1 MCKVLFSILS
11 VLLFAAG
18 IATAGL
24 IPPPPTPAKGLR
36 TYTVA
41 TLPAANANINL
52 AVIVTD
58 GAAAGD
64 CTTGSGTSRNVCIS
78 NGSAWAAAGDGTGGE
93 AAISDAAFGAGWDG
107 DGTHAPSKNAIYDA
121 FGLWAG
127 VNATNPSFS
136 TVTATGAG
144 GLVSGVAGSV
154 QGNLKLYSNTPANSF
169 FFSMYGANF
178 TENTGWRVPASQPA
192 GSNYLLNVDA
202 DGTMDYTDPSTFQAA
217 MAAASQ
223 AEMETGTEAGL
234 RSMSPL
240 RVAQAIAALAAA
252 SSGDVSGVGDC
263 ASGACLDG
271 SSDGGTYIR
280 LYDGNSHYTQLAAGD
295 STGNLTYTL
304 PTAAPA
310 GNNAIVVMATTGAMS
325 TLPSTTYQP
334 LHGYL
339 TDIAAIT
346 AAQGDVL
353 YFNGTDWVNLG
364 PGVSGQYLQTQGA
377 GANPQWASTSVSGDV
392 ESIGDCLS
400 GACFNGGSGNSLQ
413 FEGATANE
421 FEITLTAA
429 DPGADYTVTLPA
441 GTGSVVLGPA
451 DYAADNRLI
460 RTDYGAGRLTHTQ
473 TTGISVDDS
482 NNVSGVAGLSATSL
496 SPSSF
501 IAIGADPA
509 DAGAVRL
516 PNAGYIMSESDV
528 AGTDVSVIG
537 VDSSEVIQIGATGA
551 SGVTIT
557 PALTVTGTLTANGGI
572 VMGTGDGLTVNSVN
586 LLSGDELDGT
596 KIKDADYGDVTINA
610 AGAWAVEDDS
620 HAHGSTTITLAST
633 NLSDTSNVARLD
645 ASNTFTG
652 TTNTVGNANTDLLAV
667 QATLRGVGRAV
678 SIDDDTTT
686 APTYATGT
694 GELFVAGD
702 IEAGGSVYAQSFVAL
717 GTGDS
722 YIDLSSN
729 AAYPAGAGN
738 NSFAV
743 VSNAWK
749 LKENGTE
756 KDLVT
761 PDNSVTWT
769 GATQSFAGVTNMVL
783 PTATPDASGEIGMI
797 AGNILAY
804 HDGAAVI
811 KIDTTGVADGKILK
825 WVAANGAFEV
835 ADDATA
841 GSPTLDTIGD
851 PAGDTT
857 IEMNAAEEVNFDY
870 TGNFTTGSQFRVRQ
884 VTGNPSGGV
893 LFEVLGTDTDITLAK
908 IGDGTNGVTVSAAG
922 ALTAAGTGTIV
933 ATGLSA
939 GTAPVPAVANG
950 VALGSATNEWA
961 DLFLHSGAVIYGE
974 ADQSATLTSS
984 ASLWTANNFAVT
996 GYLAIGADPADA
1008 GSIRLPNA
1016 GYIYSEA
1023 DAAGT
1028 DISVIGVDSAE
1039 RVQIAASG
1047 SSGVTITPDTTITG
1061 DLTVTGADI
1070 TLAAAGVKL
1079 TGSNGALTI
1088 LGLGDGQDE
1097 DVKIDLNTTANTI
1110 IVSSPASSATAVSF
1124 SALNLVTTGSIQGGI
1139 KISSDADGMD
1149 AAAMTAAGMY
1159 GTLFIATGAGTWI
1172 LPTAV
1177 AGMSAC
1183 LMDSGTA
1190 HDLVLD
1196 ATAGDTIRLKGT
1208 EGADGATI
1216 TNATG
1221 STTGDF
1227 VCVVAVAANKW
1238 STVGMAGTW
1247 TVP

>member
-1 MCKVLFSILS
+1 MRKWIFAILFFFLATNG
-11 VLLFAAG
+11 FAAG
-18 IATAGL
+18 IGPGLIQVKEADGSPAGWVKSITVTNGGLSITGSDATISLSAGAGQPVTLDLGNNASIESADLGAIATTGDTNSIFTEPSADKLLIDVSKAWPVADSAKAGDSATAFFSAGTIEAAVL
-24 IPPPPTPAKGLR
+24 PVPSATTGGIAPTTSGHADGQVL
-36 TYTVA
+36 TVQA
-41 TLPAANANINL
+41 
-52 AVIVTD
+52 D
-58 GAAAGD
+58 GSAEWEASAAGV
-64 CTTGSGTSRNVCIS
+64 TTMAAMTDAGISEPADGHMLLWNTDSWDNKAMSG
-78 NGSAWAAAGDGTGGE
+78 D
-93 AAISDAAFGAGWDG
+93 
-107 DGTHAPSKNAIYDA
+107 
-121 FGLWAG
+121 
-127 VNATNPSFS
+127 
-136 TVTATGAG
+136 VTIAATGATTIG
-144 GLVSGVAGSV
+144 ANKVLESMLKAVDSATDEDVLTYESTTGDFEWHSRNEIASGVTVMTMADGALLDLSGITHSGAATEGLVLPNYANVVPGSDKKYLAAD
-154 QGNLKLYSNTPANSF
+154 GSNLKLYNGGWVTI
-169 FFSMYGANF
+169 GA
-178 TENTGWRVPASQPA
+178 
-192 GSNYLLNVDA
+192 
-202 DGTMDYTDPSTFQAA
+202 
-217 MAAASQ
+217 
-223 AEMETGTEAGL
+223 
-234 RSMSPL
+234 
-240 RVAQAIAALAAA
+240 
-252 SSGDVSGVGDC
+252 
-263 ASGACLDG
+263 
-271 SSDGGTYIR
+271 
-280 LYDGNSHYTQLAAGD
+280 
-295 STGNLTYTL
+295 
-304 PTAAPA
+304 TAAPTDA
-310 GNNAIVVMATTGAMS
+310 S
-325 TLPSTTYQP
+325 
-334 LHGYL
+334 YL
-339 TDIAAIT
+339 TLANDATLSAERVLTEGLAI
-346 AAQGDVL
+346 D
-353 YFNGTDWVNLG
+353 FTD
-364 PGVSGQYLQTQGA
+364 A
-377 GANPQWASTSVSGDV
+377 GANGALTIAFDPTELTGNRTWAAGGAASVTWTFD
-392 ESIGDCLS
+392 
-400 GACFNGGSGNSLQ
+400 NS
-413 FEGATANE
+413 
-421 FEITLTAA
+421 
-429 DPGADYTVTLPA
+429 
-441 GTGSVVLGPA
+441 GSVDP
-451 DYAADNRLI
+451 
-460 RTDYGAGRLTHTQ
+460 TFTAG
-473 TTGISVDDS
+473 D
-482 NNVSGVAGLSATSL
+482 GLFT
-496 SPSSF
+496 F
-501 IAIGADPA
+501 NQ
-509 DAGAVRL
+509 AV
-516 PNAGYIMSESDV
+516 
-528 AGTDVSVIG
+528 
-537 VDSSEVIQIGATGA
+537 
-551 SGVTIT
+551 
-557 PALTVTGTLTANGGI
+557 TVTGALTANGGI

-633 NLSDTSNVARLD
+633 NLSDTAALGYLAGAQTWTANNV
-645 ASNTFTG
+645 F
-652 TTNTVGNANTDLLAV
+652 GNADTDTL
-667 QATLRGVGRAV
+667 TLRSLLVGGNTRAV
-678 SIDDDTTT
+678 WIAGSAPT
-686 APTYATGT
+686 PTYATAT
-694 GELFVAGD
+694 NELYVAGD
-702 IEAGGSVYAQSFVAL
+702 IETAGSVYAQSFVAL

-729 AAYPAGAGN
+729 AAYPVAAGN
-738 NSFAV
+738 NSIAV

-769 GATQSFAGVTNMVL
+769 GASQSFSGVTNMVM
-783 PTATPDASGEIGMI
+783 PNASADAAGEMSINQTLHQLMLHAGGASADNALQTFDFDSCANGQVFKTNGSGVW
-797 AGNILAY
+797 ACA
-804 HDGAAVI
+804 D
-811 KIDTTGVADGKILK
+811 DTTA
-825 WVAANGAFEV
+825 GA
-835 ADDATA
+835 
-841 GSPTLDTIGD
+841 PTLDTVGD
-851 PAGDTT
+851 PTADTT
-857 IEMNAAEEVNFDY
+857 IAMDAGEEVNFDY
-870 TGNFTTGSQFRVRQ
+870 TGDFTTGSQFRVRQ

-893 LFEVLGTDTDITLAK
+893 LFEVLGTDTHITLAK

-939 GTAPVPAVANG
+939 ATAPVPATAGG
-950 VALGSATNEWA
+950 VALGSATAEW
-961 DLFLHSGAVIYGE
+961 DHLYLHDGAIIYGQ

-1227 VCVVAVAANKW
+1227 VCVVAVDANKW
-1238 STVGMAGTW
+1238 STMGMSGTW